1 MPIVLRNIQDI
12 PRWSAF
18 ENDILKGEA
27 LYKNEVQV
35 TETRFENAKSDIKKG
50 EQNKQKEIE
59 VVRKFS
65 KEQIIKLDLSNE
77 EKSKIVSNLNKSKIT
92 NEMNSIVANAKKIV
106 NKKNQKRILNEYI
119 NELKPN
125 ENSKKSMNVIRNA
138 YLGSKKTL
146 LGLGFTKYKT
156 VNSAKNA
163 IKKLK
168 NKTQNKKESKTENN
182 IKELLLIFANKK
194 DPTEKYTNGIE
205 EYINKL
211 LKNGLSNVNQGK
223 IKVSEFITKKQKN
236 NENKKF
242 IKNTAKGITN
252 RVIKKA
258 AAATAATAA
267 AAAAAAAAANAEKR
281 KAKED
286 NNARKANAE
295 KRKAK
300 EDNNAR
306 KANAEKRK
314 AKEVNNA
321 RKANAEKKSA
331 QEAERK
337 ALNAKKAANKEKKKL
352 PNAPI
357 GKGLKPPT
365 APALPSG
372 QVNQPALPGAVQT
385 PATAPQ
391 GTGLLAGVAA
401 SKFLGRGKKKSSVP
415 KTLNKQIQLA
425 NVKGNL
431 RKLAFSTSNAMTT
444 SNMIKTNFKLPPMTN
459 KVSNTSVMQTAML
472 MTTMTNQ
479 FKKLMEAGS
488 SKNSAF
494 RKLGKKY
501 HPNRPTGSKE
511 AMQLLQS
518 LKNNKKLNK
527 EIQALPEPPK
537 NMKKL
542 LNNQTPKKKGY
553 SDKKT
558 VNFGK
563 KLREK
568 AKEEANKKAKE
579 EAKRKDK
586 EEANKKAKEEAK
598 RKAKEEANKKAK
610 EEANK
615 KAAAVA
621 ATVGS
626 LGVAAVASK
635 AVKKFK
641 NATQKKKTLTRTQ
654 INKKAVA
661 RGKKLARMANTSQLD
676 AYRKFL
682 TKRNKKEP
690 IDDELYQYIGKLN
703 GNLYIAHSEY
713 YKANAKN
720 KAQKLLKPRIKKAIN
735 NLEK

>member
-1 MPIVLRNIQDI
+1 MPVALRNIQDI

-35 TETRFENAKSDIKKG
+35 SETQFENAKSDIKKG

-146 LGLGFTKYKT
+146 FGFTKYKT

-258 AAATAATAA
+258 ENEEEFVKKAAAATAA

-281 KAKED
+281 KAKEA

-300 EDNNAR
+300 EA
-306 KANAEKRK
+306 
-314 AKEVNNA
+314 NNA
-321 RKANAEKKSA
+321 RKANAEKKAA

-401 SKFLGRGKKKSSVP
+401 AKFLGRGKKKSSVP

-444 SNMIKTNFKLPPMTN
+444 SNMIKTNFKLPPMTSN
-459 KVSNTSVMQTAML
+459 VSSNVAVAPLML
-472 MTTMTNQ
+472 TMTKEIKN
-479 FKKLMEAGS
+479 FVKDGS

-494 RKLGKKY
+494 RKLAKKY

-511 AMQLLQS
+511 TMQLLQS

-579 EAKRKDK
+579 EANKKAKEEANKKAK

-626 LGVAAVASK
+626 LGVAAVARK

-654 INKKAVA
+654 TLEQAGAAGKKQVKARKGLLSEVHLKFYKNQVKRNNPTA
-661 RGKKLARMANTSQLD
+661 RGRE
-676 AYRKFL
+676 L
-682 TKRNKKEP
+682 TKLLHELIWEKIQNKS
-690 IDDELYQYIGKLN
+690 IN
-703 GNLYIAHSEY
+703 V
-713 YKANAKN
+713 NAKN
-720 KAQKLLKPRIKKAIN
+720 PNIAGKFAGR
-735 NLEK
+735 

>member
-258 AAATAATAA
+258 AAATAAAA
-267 AAAAAAAAANAEKR
+267 AAAAAA
-281 KAKED
+281 
-286 NNARKANAE
+286 
-295 KRKAK
+295 
-300 EDNNAR
+300 
-306 KANAEKRK
+306 ANAEKRK

-579 EAKRKDK
+579 EA
-586 EEANKKAKEEAK
+586 
-598 RKAKEEANKKAK
+598 
-610 EEANK
+610 NK

-626 LGVAAVASK
+626 LGVAAVARK

>member
-300 EDNNAR
+300 E
-306 KANAEKRK
+306 
-314 AKEVNNA
+314 VNNA

-579 EAKRKDK
+579 EA
-586 EEANKKAKEEAK
+586 
-598 RKAKEEANKKAK
+598 NKKAK

>member
-1 MPIVLRNIQDI
+1 MPVALRNIQDI

-35 TETRFENAKSDIKKG
+35 TETQFENAKSDIKKG

-527 EIQALPEPPK
+527 EIQAPPEPPK

-579 EAKRKDK
+579 EAKRKYK
-586 EEANKKAKEEAK
+586 EEANK
-598 RKAKEEANKKAK
+598 KAKEEANKKAK

>member
-300 EDNNAR
+300 E
-306 KANAEKRK
+306 
-314 AKEVNNA
+314 VNNA

-579 EAKRKDK
+579 EA
-586 EEANKKAKEEAK
+586 
-598 RKAKEEANKKAK
+598 NKKAK

-626 LGVAAVASK
+626 LGVAAVARK

>member
-92 NEMNSIVANAKKIV
+92 NEMNSIVANATKIV

-598 RKAKEEANKKAK
+598 RKSKEEANKKAK

-654 INKKAVA
+654 TLEQAGA
-661 RGKKLARMANTSQLD
+661 AGKKQVKARKGLLSEVHLKYYKNQVKKNNPGAKGRQ
-676 AYRKFL
+676 L
-682 TKRNKKEP
+682 TKLL
-690 IDDELYQYIGKLN
+690 DELIWQKIQNKSIN
-703 GNLYIAHSEY
+703 D
-713 YKANAKN
+713 NAKN
-720 KAQKLLKPRIKKAIN
+720 PNIAGKFAGR
-735 NLEK
+735 

>member
-300 EDNNAR
+300 E
-306 KANAEKRK
+306 
-314 AKEVNNA
+314 VNNA

-472 MTTMTNQ
+472 MTKMTNQ

-579 EAKRKDK
+579 EAKRKS
-586 EEANKKAKEEAK
+586 
-598 RKAKEEANKKAK
+598 KEEANKKAK

>member
-1 MPIVLRNIQDI
+1 
-12 PRWSAF
+12 
-18 ENDILKGEA
+18 
-27 LYKNEVQV
+27 
-35 TETRFENAKSDIKKG
+35 
-50 EQNKQKEIE
+50 
-59 VVRKFS
+59 
-65 KEQIIKLDLSNE
+65 
-77 EKSKIVSNLNKSKIT
+77 
-92 NEMNSIVANAKKIV
+92 
-106 NKKNQKRILNEYI
+106 
-119 NELKPN
+119 
-125 ENSKKSMNVIRNA
+125 
-138 YLGSKKTL
+138 
-146 LGLGFTKYKT
+146 
-156 VNSAKNA
+156 
-163 IKKLK
+163 
-168 NKTQNKKESKTENN
+168 
-182 IKELLLIFANKK
+182 
-194 DPTEKYTNGIE
+194 
-205 EYINKL
+205 
-211 LKNGLSNVNQGK
+211 
-223 IKVSEFITKKQKN
+223 
-236 NENKKF
+236 
-242 IKNTAKGITN
+242 
-252 RVIKKA
+252 
-258 AAATAATAA
+258 
-267 AAAAAAAAANAEKR
+267 
-281 KAKED
+281 
-286 NNARKANAE
+286 
-295 KRKAK
+295 
-300 EDNNAR
+300 
-306 KANAEKRK
+306 
-314 AKEVNNA
+314 
-321 RKANAEKKSA
+321 
-331 QEAERK
+331 
-337 ALNAKKAANKEKKKL
+337 
-352 PNAPI
+352 
-357 GKGLKPPT
+357 
-365 APALPSG
+365 
-372 QVNQPALPGAVQT
+372 
-385 PATAPQ
+385 
-391 GTGLLAGVAA
+391 
-401 SKFLGRGKKKSSVP
+401 
-415 KTLNKQIQLA
+415 
-425 NVKGNL
+425 
-431 RKLAFSTSNAMTT
+431 
-444 SNMIKTNFKLPPMTN
+444 
-459 KVSNTSVMQTAML
+459 
-472 MTTMTNQ
+472 
-479 FKKLMEAGS
+479 MEAGS

-494 RKLGKKY
+494 RKLAKKY

-511 AMQLLQS
+511 DMQLLQS

-598 RKAKEEANKKAK
+598 RKSKEEANKKAK

-626 LGVAAVASK
+626 LGVAATVGK
-635 AVKKFK
+635 AAKKFK